1 LRYRRSDLR
10 GYRLRM
16 KLRQQNSWV
25 FIVAIFAIGIS
36 SVNLCAQQL
45 VSADMNTFLEA
56 RLASLKPSTTPTAA
70 TKFEQICPVS
80 TNVMAKRV
88 FDEYGAVFVVK
99 EPSKFPDRCVFND
112 TADVERF
119 QRSVK
124 TKSALI
130 GGVAIEL
137 QEAAMDSLI
146 EVQKDA
152 EALDLHITPLDG
164 VIAGKRSYNDT
175 VRIWNTRFQRALDHW
190 VQVGKITEDDATAMR
205 KMDTVHQ
212 VEQVMA
218 WESEGFYFSTD
229 FSRSIFSSTAPPGT
243 SQHLSMLAIDIVEN
257 NDPTI
262 VWLLAARGWYRTV
275 LNDATHFTFI
285 GVPENELPNRGLKP
299 VMRGGYRFW
308 IPNNAPTAATTASSI
323 SGPGE

>member
-1 LRYRRSDLR
+1 
-10 GYRLRM
+10 M
-16 KLRQQNSWV
+16 KLRQQTSLL
-25 FIVAIFAIGIS
+25 FIVALAANIFLTLNS
-36 SVNLCAQQL
+36 DAQQL
-45 VSADMNTFLEA
+45 VSADMNSFLEA
-56 RLASLKPSTTPTAA
+56 RLASLKTA
-70 TKFEQICPVS
+70 TKPESNSSVKFEQICPVA
-80 TNVMAKRV
+80 TNAMAKRV

-119 QRSVK
+119 QRSIK
-124 TKSALI
+124 TKSAVI
-130 GGVAIEL
+130 GGVVIEL

-164 VIAGKRSYNDT
+164 AIAGKRSYNDT
-175 VRIWNTRFQRALDHW
+175 VRIWNTRFQRGLDHW
-190 VQVGKITEDDATAMR
+190 VQVGKITEDDATAVR
-205 KMDTVHQ
+205 KMDTAHQ
-212 VEQVMA
+212 VEQVIA

-229 FSRSIFSSTAPPGT
+229 FSHSIFSSTAPPGT

-257 NDPTI
+257 NDPT
-262 VWLLAARGWYRTV
+262 VVTLLAGRGWYRTV

-285 GVPENELPNRGLKP
+285 GVPESELPNRGLKP
-299 VMRGGYRFW
+299 VMRGGCKFW
-308 IPNNAPTAATTASSI
+308 VPNNAPIMDPASSGT